1 MLEKDV
7 FSGIDFDALLARQR
21 AESSFGERPAAAW
34 NQRAAKYGAGG
45 SHNDYTRTVLAG
57 LNLEGVRTV
66 LDIGCGPGNLA
77 VPLAQRVEKV
87 TAIDFSEGML
97 ERLRARAAEA
107 GVGNIEARH
116 LAWADEWEGV
126 EAADLALCSRAM
138 DFANLRACLAKMDR
152 MAKKRCCLILHAGK
166 SYLGEDVMRLLET
179 PIRPRADYIYAVAML
194 YQAGIE
200 ASVDFFES
208 DGGMSY
214 GSADEFLES
223 VRWRIGALTA
233 GDEGRLRAW
242 YGTLP
247 AGEDG
252 RVKYSHPFRWARMC
266 WEKRPWA

>member
-7 FSGIDFDALLARQR
+7 FAGIDFDALLARQR
-21 AESSFGERPAAAW
+21 AESSFGERPAEAW
-34 NQRAAKYGAGG
+34 NQRSARYGRGAG
-45 SHNDYTRTVLAG
+45 HDDYARTVLAG

-77 VPLAQRVEKV
+77 VPLAKRVEKV

-107 GVGNIEARH
+107 GAENIEARH

-138 DFANLRACLAKMDR
+138 DFGALRACLKKMDR
-152 MAKKRCCLILHAGK
+152 MAKVRCCLILHAGK

-179 PIRPRADYIYAVAML
+179 PVRPRADYIYAVAML
-194 YQAGIE
+194 YQEGIG

-208 DGGMSY
+208 AGGMTY
-214 GSADEFLES
+214 GSTEEFLES
-223 VRWRIGALTA
+223 VRWRIGTLTA
-233 GDEGRLRAW
+233 GDEARLREL

-247 AGEDG
+247 RGEDG
-252 RVKYSHPFRWARMC
+252 RAAYSHPFRWARLT
-266 WEKRPWA
+266 WEKARWA